1 MSDQAAVL
9 PGHGRR
15 RRAGDGAPAIHR
27 VAEALIDGEPIHWA
41 GVDSHVRT
49 PRERDLAASL
59 RAIAGLAGAG
69 RTRGADVDR
78 LPRDPVTP
86 LDHALVLASAVLVVA
101 ALAVLALS
109 WSVDGATALP
119 LALRGGVVLAW
130 ASAGG
135 VLLWRAP
142 RVRHARALGAV
153 CLLVGVLVARPL
165 LGLPA
170 AHRAPWLLRL
180 AWDVVVVEACLPL
193 ALWRFVRQCPLVVR
207 FTPFDLLS
215 RGVMVAAALWS
226 LLLASASAGAALG
239 VSWSVGTLGHWWLT
253 WQRQDPHGPFW
264 TVLAVWVGLSMLTLA
279 WRVRQAA
286 PQEARRA
293 AELLM
298 WVVPALASLA
308 LGALGG
314 GGVQALD
321 PRGASAS
328 VSTLAAVSMA
338 VALPWLATLAVL
350 RQHDGVTRRT
360 AARDVASILSLGFGL
375 ALGLT
380 LVVSAAH
387 LYTLSDRPLQAVLDD
402 PQMRRVLLADGIAAV
417 LLLGAVGWQ
426 ARHAMRRQLRGGA
439 IADVAG
445 VAAAVALGRTPRE
458 MAQTLVRLV
467 EQCLPSATVAV
478 LVPADGAWT
487 PMAGASVHVPGDSA
501 IEALLEGGDGPMRVH
516 DGSRLFDLLP
526 VAEREWVTSQGLD
539 VVARLAEPGGQTVG
553 GLLLYR
559 RRDGGPYT
567 RRELAW
573 LGAALRTAALAM
585 HARLVQDSLARGS
598 SRTAPDDDLA
608 YECEACGE
616 VADGDASCAC
626 GGRRVLAALPGRFG
640 EKFRLE
646 RRLGRGGM
654 GVVYLAL
661 DTRLD
666 RRVALKTLPCLQPG
680 AATAMHGEAR
690 AMAAVEHP
698 SVALL
703 YDLEVWRET
712 PVLVVEYLPGGTLAA
727 RLAGGPLAPRDA
739 VGIGLVLADALAEL
753 HRRGW
758 LHRDIKPSNIAFGR
772 NGDPKLLDF
781 GLTRLYASLHAT
793 DADVTAAPEPRRD
806 VEATGSVV
814 LAGTPMY
821 LSPEALDGRPVAAD
835 ADVWALS
842 VVLFEMVAGAHP
854 FRGTMLDEVRDLVRG
869 AGPLDVRAWTPD
881 VPASLAV
888 LLRQALHP
896 QVSHRITSAVELS
909 AALRVVAPQC

>member
-1 MSDQAAVL
+1 MSDQAVVL
-9 PGHGRR
+9 PGPGRG

-41 GVDSHVRT
+41 GVDSHVRSAH
-49 PRERDLAASL
+49 ERDLAASL

-69 RTRGADVDR
+69 RIRGADAER
-78 LPRDPVTP
+78 LPRDPFTT

-101 ALAVLALS
+101 ALVVLTLS
-109 WSVDGATALP
+109 WSVDRTTALP

-130 ASAGG
+130 ASAGS

-142 RVRHARALGAV
+142 RVRHARALGEV
-153 CLLVGVLVARPL
+153 CLLVAVLVARPL
-165 LGLPA
+165 LSLPT
-170 AHRAPWLLRL
+170 AHRAPWLLRA
-180 AWDVVVVEACLPL
+180 AWDVVVVEACLPI

-215 RGVMVAAALWS
+215 RGVLVAAALWS
-226 LLLASASAGAALG
+226 LLLASASAGAALR
-239 VSWSVGTLGHWWLT
+239 VSWPAGTLGHWWLT

-264 TVLAVWVGLSMLTLA
+264 TVLAVWVGLSLLTMA
-279 WRVRQAA
+279 WRARQAA
-286 PQEARRA
+286 PREARRA
-293 AELLM
+293 SELLM
-298 WVVPALASLA
+298 WVAPALASLTI
-308 LGALGG
+308 GALGG
-314 GGVQALD
+314 GAVQVLD

-328 VSTLAAVSMA
+328 VSALAAVSMA

-350 RQHDGVTRRT
+350 RQHDGVTRRP
-360 AARDVASILSLGFGL
+360 AWRDVASILSLGFGL

-380 LVVSAAH
+380 LVVSAAY
-387 LYTLSDRPLQAVLDD
+387 LYTLSDRPLQAVLADA
-402 PQMRRVLLADGIAAV
+402 QMRRVLLADGVAAA

-426 ARHAMRRQLRGGA
+426 ARHAMRRQLRGGD

-458 MAQTLVRLV
+458 MAQALVRLV
-467 EQCLPSATVAV
+467 QQCLPSAPVAV
-478 LVPADGAWT
+478 LLPADGAWT
-487 PMAGASVHVPGDSA
+487 PMAGVPVQVPRDSA

-526 VAEREWVTSQGLD
+526 VAERAWVTSQGLD

-553 GLLLYR
+553 GLLLHR

-585 HARLVQDSLARGS
+585 HARLVQDSIARGS
-598 SRTAPDDDLA
+598 SRTAPDDDLS

-626 GGRRVLAALPGRFG
+626 GGRRVLAALPRRFG
-640 EKFRLE
+640 EKFTLE

-727 RLAGGPLAPRDA
+727 RLAGGPLPPREA

-781 GLTRLYASLHAT
+781 GLTRLYASLQT
-793 DADVTAAPEPRRD
+793 PDADVMEAHVPRD
-806 VEATGSVV
+806 AGATGSVV

-842 VVLFEMVAGAHP
+842 VVLFEMVAGTHP
-854 FRGTMLDEVRDLVRG
+854 FRGTVLDEVRDRVRR

-881 VPASLAV
+881 VPVALAV

-909 AALRVVAPQC
+909 AALRVVASQC